1 MLSWYTILFYVVL
14 NESYWPNN
22 FNKMSVTYALKHA
35 FRYSSRHCALTTN
48 IQNVKLNHKILVLVE
63 KKGGKFHQILLLSQF
78 CLIVIVVRS
87 WPRTQIV
94 FWPNIIMG
102 NMSMS
107 ATP

>member
-1 MLSWYTILFYVVL
+1 MVYYIILCIVL

-22 FNKMSVTYALKHA
+22 FNKMSVKYARKQA
-35 FRYSSRHCALTTN
+35 FSYSSRHCAPTTN

-63 KKGGKFHQILLLSQF
+63 KKRNKFHQILLLSQF